1 MDEELDRSD
10 VKTLLDQLKETTRAA
25 NTMQKSDFVLN
36 KEDLEQFIV
45 SAPESE
51 DVHSLAE
58 LYKASTGA
66 IEALNKILLQQQ
78 KAQAQITV
86 KTMDIQAKQAIA
98 ERKDERDTFT
108 REEIMEQLLNSGKV
122 IEAEISDTDQEL

>member
-1 MDEELDRSD
+1 METIDS
-10 VKTLLDQLKETTRAA
+10 VKQY
-25 NTMQKSDFVLN
+25 
-36 KEDLEQFIV
+36 IV

>member
-1 MDEELDRSD
+1 M
-10 VKTLLDQLKETTRAA
+10 
-25 NTMQKSDFVLN
+25 
-36 KEDLEQFIV
+36 
-45 SAPESE
+45 
-51 DVHSLAE
+51 AE

-98 ERKDERDTFT
+98 EKKDERDTFT